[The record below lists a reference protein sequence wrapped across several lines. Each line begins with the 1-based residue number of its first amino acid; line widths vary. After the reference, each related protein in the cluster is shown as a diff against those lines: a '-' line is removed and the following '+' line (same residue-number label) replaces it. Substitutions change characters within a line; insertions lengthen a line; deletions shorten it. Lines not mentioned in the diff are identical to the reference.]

1 MILMSITTI
10 APYAKNGQMGVMSE
24 TALFKVFA
32 LRAIYLKVRYACL
45 SDKTS
50 SMLSNLLNMSIIGNA
65 SL

>member
-1 MILMSITTI
+1 MIPMSITTI

-32 LRAIYLKVRYACL
+32 LRAIYLKVRYA
-45 SDKTS
+45 
-50 SMLSNLLNMSIIGNA
+50 